1 MMLAAMAKSP
11 AWAITEEESAKLS
24 AGINKVTAL
33 YDLPMMDERGRAW
46 LGLAMVGVEVY
57 GSRIATAVIEA
68 NKRAKQRPAPT
79 PIKPAPNPIS
89 PFDGGFHSNPGAAQ
103 A

>member
-1 MMLAAMAKSP
+1 MMLAAMAKSS
-11 AWAITEEESAKLS
+11 AWAITEEEAAKLS

-33 YDLPMMDERGRAW
+33 YELPMMDERGRAW

-57 GSRIATAVIEA
+57 GSRVATVVIEA
-68 NKRAKQRPAPT
+68 NKRAKQRGQVT
-79 PIKPAPNPIS
+79 PITKTPPGPIS
-89 PFDGGFHSNPGAAQ
+89 AYDYSPTPGAAQ